1 MRWSEKGRVTG
12 RRVKGGSFDPLQ
24 PQAIFWLTLELR
36 AEIFLGTPGAW
47 DVEVKWIG
55 ELERNE
61 IQATEEENCLIRALP
76 GLALTISLS
85 CFRPSYS
92 VPSLNS
98 FFSSKKLRVRA
109 PSSKAAC
116 FFQPQFRNSFL
127 GRLGLA
133 KNWSV
138 LVCLV
143 RFLFLLLSLLARQ
156 PRMRSGTELKKED
169 QQKKAGTKRA

>member
-61 IQATEEENCLIRALP
+61 IQEKLNRQQIRLPNFLRSNPAFNHKMFCVDLIFSV
-76 GLALTISLS
+76 TS
-85 CFRPSYS
+85 SYI
-92 VPSLNS
+92 
-98 FFSSKKLRVRA
+98 
-109 PSSKAAC
+109 
-116 FFQPQFRNSFL
+116 
-127 GRLGLA
+127 
-133 KNWSV
+133 
-138 LVCLV
+138 
-143 RFLFLLLSLLARQ
+143 
-156 PRMRSGTELKKED
+156 
-169 QQKKAGTKRA
+169 